1 VRRRD
6 LLGLIPGAVIY
17 VREAHS
23 QQMRRIGLLS
33 ALSAD
38 AIAPELAAFRRGLEE
53 TSYIEGQNLT
63 IEYRWANGDYARL
76 PNFATDL
83 VKQNVELIV
92 AIGGPQPAMAAM
104 KQTKT
109 IPILTVTASMFVKHI
124 NRPEGNITG
133 ANIST
138 STLMPKRLQIL
149 AEMAP
154 GATIGVLMNPTY
166 SQYDTDRKDIE
177 QAAQSLGV
185 KLAFAT
191 ASGDP
196 DFNSAFD
203 SLVQQHVG
211 ALLIAAEPFFASRA
225 GLLISLS
232 ARYAIPT
239 MHEWR
244 ESVVAGGLISY
255 GPQHVWAYHQ
265 VGRYTGQIL
274 NAAKPADL
282 PVVAPTKFELVIN
295 LNTAK
300 ALGLTVPQSL
310 LVQADEVIE

>member
-1 VRRRD
+1 MRRRD
-6 LLGLIPGAVIY
+6 LLGVIAGAVIY

-23 QQMRRIGLLS
+23 QQVRRIGLLS

-38 AIAPELAAFRRGLEE
+38 TVGPELAAFRRGLEE
-53 TSYIEGQNLT
+53 TGYVEGQNLT
-63 IEYRWANGDYARL
+63 IEYRWGDGDYAGL

-83 VKQNVELIV
+83 VQQNVEVIV
-92 AIGGPQPAMAAM
+92 AIGGPQPAMAAI

-109 IPILTVTASMFVKHI
+109 IPIVTVTASTFVKHI

-133 ANIST
+133 TNIST
-138 STLMPKRLQIL
+138 SILMPKRLQIL
-149 AEMAP
+149 AELAP
-154 GATIGVLMNPTY
+154 GASIGVLMNPTY
-166 SQYDTDRKDIE
+166 SQYDSDLKKIE
-177 QAAQSLGV
+177 AAAQSLGV
-185 KLAFAT
+185 KVVFAT
-191 ASGDP
+191 SAGDN

-203 SLVQQHVG
+203 NLARHRVG

-244 ESVVAGGLISY
+244 ESVVSGGLISY
-255 GPQHVWAYHQ
+255 GPQHDWAYHQ

-274 NAAKPADL
+274 NGAKPADL
-282 PVVAPTKFELVIN
+282 PVVTPTKFELVIS

-300 ALGLTVPQSL
+300 ALGLTVPLSL
-310 LVQADEVIE
+310 LAQADEVIE